1 MELFTEKEYQDAKQK
16 DKLKMKCDNCGKVF
30 FRGKKS
36 IIVHRTKT
44 KLHGCSNAC
53 RGILSKQSLGLSLK
67 MKVICKNCGKVFKK
81 MPSQIKRSKNNF
93 CSQSCAATYNNT
105 HKTTGTRR
113 SKLEAWLEQELP
125 KLFPNITFHFNR
137 KDAINSELDIYI
149 PNLKLAFELNG
160 IFHYEPI
167 YGKDKLSQVQNN
179 DSRKFQAC
187 LERGIELCIIDTSSQ
202 GRFSPKSSMKFL
214 NIISSIISS
223 KLVN

>member
-81 MPSQIKRSKNNF
+81 MPSQIKRSKNN
-93 CSQSCAATYNNT
+93 
-105 HKTTGTRR
+105 
-113 SKLEAWLEQELP
+113 L
-125 KLFPNITFHFNR
+125 
-137 KDAINSELDIYI
+137 INFFA
-149 PNLKLAFELNG
+149 K
-160 IFHYEPI
+160 
-167 YGKDKLSQVQNN
+167 K
-179 DSRKFQAC
+179 
-187 LERGIELCIIDTSSQ
+187 TSSFIKNLTLNFLQ
-202 GRFSPKSSMKFL
+202 IFFIFFAIINFFFKFF
-214 NIISSIISS
+214 IC
-223 KLVN
+223 